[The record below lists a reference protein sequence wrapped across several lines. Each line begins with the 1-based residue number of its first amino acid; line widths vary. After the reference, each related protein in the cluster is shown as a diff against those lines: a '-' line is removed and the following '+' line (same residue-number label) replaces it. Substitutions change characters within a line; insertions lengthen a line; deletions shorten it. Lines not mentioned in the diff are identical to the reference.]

1 MKCPKCNTEM
11 IITKNRRI
19 FSSEEQKLY
28 RDMEFSCRNKKCPN
42 FEKVV
47 DTQRTELE
55 CFTE

>member
-1 MKCPKCNTEM
+1 M